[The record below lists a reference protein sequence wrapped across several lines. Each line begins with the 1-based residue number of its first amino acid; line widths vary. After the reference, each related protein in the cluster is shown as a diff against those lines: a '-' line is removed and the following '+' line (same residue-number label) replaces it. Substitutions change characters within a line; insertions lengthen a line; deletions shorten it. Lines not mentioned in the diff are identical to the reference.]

1 MDITRGFFHGRFPV
15 KFAKLSKIFLE
26 GVRLRHS
33 VLLIYNERSFSVI
46 DSPSNLPNFR
56 KFFGRCFV
64 FEGLSYWY
72 ITRGLFP
79 DHATTARN
87 PT

>member
-1 MDITRGFFHGRFPV
+1 MDIMRGFFHGRFLV

-33 VLLIYNERSFSVI
+33 VLHGYNE
-46 DSPSNLPNFR
+46 
-56 KFFGRCFV
+56 
-64 FEGLSYWY
+64 
-72 ITRGLFP
+72 GLFP